1 MPDSQEWTNEE
12 KQEAIQRVITRAM
25 TDADFRQKALT
36 DGNEAVEEAAG
47 RPLPEG
53 YRLRFVDNAGADL
66 TIVLPDSPEGPELS
80 DEDLAQVAGG
90 LLDGSSKDP
99 AYMTIKLDPEP
110 LRAESEKVLKR
121 PV

>member
-1 MPDSQEWTNEE
+1 MPDSQEWTSEE

-25 TDADFRQKALT
+25 NDTDFRQKALT

-66 TIVLPDSPEGPELS
+66 TIVLADSHEGPELS
-80 DEDLAQVAGG
+80 DENLAQVAGG
-90 LLDGSSKDP
+90 LDGSSKDP
-99 AYMTIKLDPEP
+99 GYMTVKQQPE
-110 LRAESEKVLKR
+110 RVSAESETELKR
-121 PV
+121 SV